1 MISWG
6 FLDLEDFFV
15 FDLLMDFYG
24 LDMFFFGED
33 DEDVQYFHADFMGEF
48 DRLWGYPVTFV
59 GWEVWN
65 LHYQLSNCGYFYR
78 AGHGIHL
85 SCYVYQRSYQGAPP
99 DVGI

>member
-6 FLDLEDFFV
+6 FLDLEISGGFFV
-15 FDLLMDFYG
+15 LDLLMDFYE

-59 GWEVWN
+59 GLEPP
-65 LHYQLSNCGYFYR
+65 QL
-78 AGHGIHL
+78 
-85 SCYVYQRSYQGAPP
+85 
-99 DVGI
+99 